1 MILGLKI
8 NLMPVVTALS
18 DKGLLLFCAQITHS
32 VGKVEVI
39 NSDKKARG
47 GIEVVPLSWTVWGSG
62 LKSFLVGAAR
72 SLTADANGHAVV
84 SMVVKTVGRTD
95 RSTG

>member
-1 MILGLKI
+1 
-8 NLMPVVTALS
+8 MPVVTALS
-18 DKGLLLFCAQITHS
+18 DKGLLLFCAQITHP

-47 GIEVVPLSWTVWGSG
+47 GIELSQLSWTVWGSG
-62 LKSFLVGAAR
+62 LKGFLAGAIR
-72 SLTADANGHAVV
+72 GPTADASVHAVV
-84 SMVVKTVGRTD
+84 IMVVKTVGRTG

>member
-8 NLMPVVTALS
+8 NLVPVVTALS
-18 DKGLLLFCAQITHS
+18 DKGLLLFCAQITHP

-39 NSDKKARG
+39 NSDG
-47 GIEVVPLSWTVWGSG
+47 NTQSGIEVVQLSWTVWGIDLKGFLAGAIRG
-62 LKSFLVGAAR
+62 LTVDAR
-72 SLTADANGHAVV
+72 VHAVV
-84 SMVVKTVGRTD
+84 IMVVKTVGRAG